1 MHHMHL
7 LLPGVLWLYIARRFT
22 AAICLMVIGVVTI
35 VFLVEFVELTRR
47 FGAAPGFS
55 VLTGLQLA
63 LMRTPTIFED
73 VLPFAF
79 LFGSILCLLQLSK
92 RLELV
97 VARATGVSAWGFLTA
112 PIAIAILFGVLSV
125 TAINPITI
133 HLKSAANRIEISLKG
148 KRKQSEVEYW
158 FRQDGQGGA
167 SIMRARGADT
177 GNLRLIDVTVFVFGA
192 NGGFRE
198 KVKARAASFQDGQ
211 WTLTDTTVTSTGQP
225 PVSRPTYRL
234 DTYLSADELR
244 RALTQPDALSVW
256 SLPTFIDTAART
268 GLNTDRFRL
277 TFHALLARP
286 LLLVAMV
293 MIAATVSLRLFRH
306 GGTGQLVMTGI
317 AAGFL
322 LYVLTKITSDLGDNG
337 IINPTLAAWG
347 PPIIALTFGATALLY
362 LEDG

>member
-1 MHHMHL
+1 MRFH
-7 LLPGVLWLYIARRFT
+7 LPGVLWLYIARRFA
-22 AAICLMVIGVVTI
+22 AAIFLMVIGVVTV
-35 VFLVEFVELTRR
+35 VFLVEFVELIRR
-47 FGAAPGFS
+47 YSSAPEFS

-97 VARATGVSAWGFLTA
+97 VARATGVSAWEFLTA

-133 HLKSAANRIEISLKG
+133 SLKSAANRIEASLAG
-148 KRKQSEVEYW
+148 NAKRDEVEYW

-167 SIMRARGADT
+167 SIMQAHGADIAELSLT
-177 GNLRLIDVTVFVFGA
+177 DVTAFVFNA
-192 NGGFRE
+192 SGGFRE
-198 KVKARAASFQDGQ
+198 KIKARAATFKDGQ
-211 WTLTDTTVTSTGQP
+211 WTLIDTIVTSTGQA

-234 DTYLSADELR
+234 DTFLSANELR
-244 RALTQPDALSVW
+244 RTLTQPDALSVW
-256 SLPTFIDTAART
+256 SLPTFIRTAART

-277 TFHALLARP
+277 AFHALLARP

-306 GGTGQLVMTGI
+306 GGTGQLVITGI

-322 LYVLTKITSDLGDNG
+322 LYVLTKITSDLGGNG
-337 IINPTLAAWG
+337 IISPTLAAWG
-347 PPIIALTFGATALLY
+347 PSIIALTFGATALLY

>member
-1 MHHMHL
+1 MRLH
-7 LLPGVLWLYIARRFT
+7 LPGVLSLYIARRFT
-22 AAICLMVIGVVTI
+22 VAICLMVIGVVTI

-55 VLTGLQLA
+55 ALTGLQLA

-125 TAINPITI
+125 TVINPITI
-133 HLKSAANRIEISLKG
+133 SLKSEANRIEVSLAGIG
-148 KRKQSEVEYW
+148 KRDDVEYW
-158 FRQDGQGGA
+158 FRQDGKGGA

-177 GNLRLIDVTVFVFGA
+177 AKLRLVDVTVFVFGA
-192 NGGFRE
+192 SGGFRE
-198 KVKARAASFQDGQ
+198 KIKARSAAFKDGQ
-211 WTLTDTTVTSTGQP
+211 WTLTDTIVTSTGRAP
-225 PVSRPTYRL
+225 ASRPTYKL
-234 DTYLSADELR
+234 DTFLSADELR
-244 RALTQPDALSVW
+244 RTLTQPDALSIW
-256 SLPTFIDTAART
+256 SLPTFIGTAART

-277 TFHALLARP
+277 AFHAQLARP

-306 GGTGQLVMTGI
+306 GGTGRLVMTGI

-322 LYVLTKITSDLGDNG
+322 LYVLTKITSDLGGNG
-337 IINPTLAAWG
+337 IISPTLAAWG
-347 PPIIALTFGATALLY
+347 PSIIALTFGATALLY

>member
-1 MHHMHL
+1 MRP

-22 AAICLMVIGVVTI
+22 AAICLMVVGVVTI
-35 VFLVEFVELTRR
+35 VFLVEFVELIRK
-47 FGAAPGFS
+47 FGSAPGFS

-97 VARATGVSAWGFLTA
+97 VARATGVSAWEFLTA
-112 PIAIAILFGVLSV
+112 PIVIAILFGVLSV
-125 TAINPITI
+125 AVINPITI
-133 HLKSAANRIEISLKG
+133 SLKSMANRIEVSLAG
-148 KRKQSEVEYW
+148 NAKRDDVEYW
-158 FRQDGQGGA
+158 FRQNGQGGA

-177 GNLRLIDVTVFVFGA
+177 AELRLIDVTAFVFDA
-192 NGGFRE
+192 DGGFRE
-198 KVKARAASFQDGQ
+198 KVKAQAATFKEGH
-211 WTLTDTTVTSTGQP
+211 WALTDTIVTSIGDA
-225 PVSRPTYRL
+225 PVSRAAYKL
-234 DTYLSADELR
+234 DTFLSADELR
-244 RALTQPDALSVW
+244 RTLTRPDALSVW
-256 SLPTFIDTAART
+256 SLPAFIGTAART
-268 GLNTDRFRL
+268 GLNTNRFRL
-277 TFHALLARP
+277 AFQALLARP
-286 LLLVAMV
+286 LLMVAMV

-306 GGTGQLVMTGI
+306 GGTGQLVLTGA

-322 LYVLTKITSDLGDNG
+322 LYVVTKITSDLGGNG

-347 PPIIALTFGATALLY
+347 PSIIALTFGATALLY

>member
-1 MHHMHL
+1 MRHH
-7 LLPGVLWLYIARRFT
+7 LPGVLWFYIARRFT
-22 AAICLMVIGVVTI
+22 TAICLMLIGVVTI
-35 VFLVEFVELTRR
+35 VFLVEFVELVRR
-47 FGAAPGFS
+47 YGSAPEFT
-55 VLTGLQLA
+55 VLVGLQLA
-63 LMRTPTIFED
+63 LMRTPTIFEE

-97 VARATGVSAWGFLTA
+97 IARATGVSAWQFLTA
-112 PIAIAILFGVLSV
+112 PIVIAILFGVLSV

-133 HLKSAANRIEISLKG
+133 SMKSTASRIEVSLSG
-148 KRKQSEVEYW
+148 KRKRAEDEYW
-158 FRQDGQGGA
+158 FRQDSQAGA
-167 SIMRARGADT
+167 SIVRARGADT
-177 GNLRLIDVTVFVFGA
+177 AELRLIDVTAFAFDA

-198 KVKARAASFQDGQ
+198 KIKARAATFADGY
-211 WTLTDTTVTSTGQP
+211 WTLIDTVVTSTGQP
-225 PVSRPTYRL
+225 PVSRPAYRL

-244 RALTQPDALSVW
+244 RTLTQPDALSIW
-256 SLPTFIDTAART
+256 SLPTFIETAERT

-277 TFHALLARP
+277 AFHAQLARP
-286 LLLVAMV
+286 LLLIAMV

-322 LYVLTKITSDLGDNG
+322 LYVLTKITSDLGGNG

-347 PPIIALTFGATALLY
+347 PSIIALTFGATALLY

>member
-1 MHHMHL
+1 MRL
-7 LLPGVLWLYIARRFT
+7 RLPGVLWLYIARRFI

-35 VFLVEFVELTRR
+35 VFLVEFVELIRR

-63 LMRTPTIFED
+63 LMRTPTIFEE

-97 VARATGVSAWGFLTA
+97 VARATGVSAWEFLTA
-112 PIAIAILFGVLSV
+112 PIVIALLFGILSV
-125 TAINPITI
+125 TAINPLTI
-133 HLKSAANRIEISLKG
+133 SLKSAANRIEVSLVG
-148 KRKQSEVEYW
+148 NRKRDDVEYW
-158 FRQDGQGGA
+158 FRQDGQGGP

-177 GNLRLIDVTVFVFGA
+177 AELRLIDVTAFLFDAG
-192 NGGFRE
+192 GGFHE
-198 KVKARAASFQDGQ
+198 KIKARAATFEDGQ
-211 WTLTDTTVTSTGQP
+211 WTLTDTIVTSTGQA
-225 PVSRPTYRL
+225 PVSRPAYML
-234 DTYLSADELR
+234 DTFLSADELR
-244 RALTQPDALSVW
+244 RTLTRPDALTVW
-256 SLPTFIDTAART
+256 SLPTFIGTAART

-277 TFHALLARP
+277 AFHALLARP

-306 GGTGQLVMTGI
+306 GGTGQLVLTGI

-322 LYVLTKITSDLGDNG
+322 LYVFTKIINDLGGNG

-347 PPIIALTFGATALLY
+347 PSIIALTFGATALLY